1 MMSPFY
7 RFAALL
13 GAVIAVF
20 CVSCNPFDDLSKA
33 TIPPYTPEIAVPL
46 FNTTLNLKDIVASSG
61 DSLGKLLVDVDGS
74 MTYTYTGDTIKQTA
88 GDLLKTLETTF
99 IPVPLTDSVQTL
111 NIGQLAFNG
120 FSIVNG
126 AIKQGTLRMSFFY
139 NLRES
144 VSGTLIFEDFKKNG
158 QSLSIPIKANY
169 PADAGNFIALPA
181 QSLAGYQLK
190 TNKGL
195 ITIRYIATTSSG
207 VRTRLNSF
215 FGNVSGLSFSYLEAT
230 TGDVPL
236 AIPPGVVPVEL
247 YKNVSGSVNFT
258 NPRIRL
264 WVQNSFGFPVRIK
277 SDAITAL
284 TKDGRTITLVSKL
297 LQNGI
302 DVPYPKN
309 NEVGKIATQSFVFDT
324 SNSNIAEIIAAQP
337 IEFRYNASVLPN
349 ADKIPN
355 LIGHIT
361 DASFLK
367 VSVTIEL
374 PLTASTTGFEGDR
387 AVRLDATDGKN
398 IQEAEFKLITDNQMP
413 IAISTQV
420 YFTSDSRG
428 FFKIDSLF
436 QKGKTLVV
444 DAASPSN
451 ALSSKETIT
460 LIPVSGERMSRIRS
474 APYAIIRT
482 KLVTFNNGTAPVS
495 IYARQKVNVRM
506 GAKFKIKN

>member
-1 MMSPFY
+1 MISPFY
-7 RFAALL
+7 RFFPLL
-13 GAVIAVF
+13 GVMIALF
-20 CVSCNPFDDLSKA
+20 CVACNPFDDVSKA
-33 TIPPYTPEIAVPL
+33 TLPTYTPEIAVPL
-46 FNTTLNLKDIVASSG
+46 FNTSLNLKDIVASSG
-61 DSLGKLLVDVDGS
+61 DTLGKLLVDVDGT
-74 MTYTYTGDTIKQTA
+74 MTYTYTGDTIQQTSS
-88 GDLLKTLETTF
+88 DLLKTLESAF
-99 IPVPLTDSVQTL
+99 IPVPLADTVQTL

-126 AIKQGTLRMSFFY
+126 VIKQGTLRMNFLY

-144 VSGTLIFEDFKKNG
+144 INGNLVFENFKKDG
-158 QSLSIPIKANY
+158 KSLTIPIKANF
-169 PADAGNFIALPA
+169 PADAGSFIALPP
-181 QSLAGYQLK
+181 QLLAGYKLQ

-195 ITIRYIATTSSG
+195 ITIRYTAITASG
-207 VRTRLNSF
+207 AKVRLNSF

-247 YKNVSGSVNFT
+247 YKNASGSVNFT

-284 TKDGRTITLVSKL
+284 TKDGRTLTLVSKL
-297 LQNGI
+297 LEKGI

-309 NEVGKIATQSFVFDT
+309 NEVGKIMTQSFVFDT

-337 IEFRYNASVLPN
+337 IEFRYNASILPN

-355 LIGHIT
+355 LIGHVT

-367 VSVTIEL
+367 ASVTIEL
-374 PLTASTTGFEGDR
+374 PLNAATAGFEGDR

-398 IQEAEFKLITDNQMP
+398 ITEAEFKLVTVNEMP

-420 YFTSDSRG
+420 YFTTDSRG
-428 FFKIDSLF
+428 VYKIDSLF
-436 QKGKTLVV
+436 QKGKTLVIE
-444 DAASPSN
+444 AASPSN
-451 ALSSKETIT
+451 ALSTKETIT
-460 LIPVSGERMSRIRS
+460 FIPVSGERMSRIRS

-482 KLVTFNNGTAPVS
+482 KLVTFNNGVAPVS